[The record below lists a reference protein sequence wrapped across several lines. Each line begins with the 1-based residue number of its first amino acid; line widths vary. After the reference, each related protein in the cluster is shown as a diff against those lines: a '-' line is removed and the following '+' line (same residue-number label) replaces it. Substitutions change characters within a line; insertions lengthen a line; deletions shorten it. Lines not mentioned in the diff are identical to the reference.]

1 MTFGW
6 YKLIKNLKKIV
17 SLSLSIVFIILSIP
31 IISANAST
39 MVYADSI
46 EVTAGDT
53 ISVPVNIS
61 QNSGF
66 MGFALI
72 LEFDENVF
80 TPVSVSPGTLTKN
93 NGDLYDSIGAMRND
107 MVKVV
112 YTGTGNV
119 LGDGDLFTVSFVVSE
134 KAMGNSNIKISYLQG
149 DTFNEDDEN
158 VIFECSDI
166 SVVVNNPVRSSYTR
180 FHSEPLNA
188 KSASSVTV
196 PFIAENAVGMDS
208 FELNLSFDQ
217 SVFTFAGVEAGEIL
231 NDAKPQAIIDA
242 SNNLYFKWEG
252 SALEQDGIIMYI
264 TFEISDYV
272 KSEESIAVFCNNIS
286 FADGSM
292 KQTECSDI
300 IIDISNKYESEMPTI
315 YSVDDVPLSG
325 TIIEIPVMIQN
336 NHGIMGFGFNIDY
349 DNSVLTPIDIKKG
362 EMVSEGMFENN
373 IESCTDQLKI
383 VWNKT
388 QNVYGDGLLFTVAF
402 SIAEGVKPETVPITV
417 SYSQENTFDEQWNDV
432 ALNMNIS
439 EIPTTYMN
447 MSVPK
452 TRLNIGELM
461 KISAVYKYGSSYG
474 KIIYSST
481 NPSVAAISPSG
492 VFTAIRGG
500 STTIIAKTEDGRFSK
515 SAVINVAFDNP
526 VIRIINFSGSNEQK
540 LDWWKPYSSAT
551 MSLDYKAYNCN
562 GAVTFKWSSSNKKVQ
577 VDENGTVTNTGSF
590 ARSAK
595 ITVSAY
601 DADGNVIARG
611 SIKIKFYKFDWQAER
626 LQTQSLVRDDASQ
639 VSFYGEIDNLSSIIK
654 NFFRLLNA
662 VFN

>member
-1 MTFGW
+1 M
-6 YKLIKNLKKIV
+6 IKNLKKII
-17 SLSLSIVFIILSIP
+17 SLSLSIVIIILAIP
-31 IISANAST
+31 IVSANTSAT
-39 MVYADSI
+39 VYADSV
-46 EVTAGDT
+46 EATAGET
-53 ISVPVNIS
+53 ISVSVNIS

-80 TPVSVSPGTLTKN
+80 TPVSVSPGSVTKN

-112 YTGTGNV
+112 YSGTGNT
-119 LGDGDLFTVSFVVSE
+119 LGDGTLFTVSFTVNE
-134 KAMGNSNIKISYLQG
+134 KAMGNSNIKLSYLQG
-149 DTFNEDDEN
+149 DTFDEGYED
-158 VIFECSDI
+158 VVFECHDI
-166 SVVVNNPVRSSYTR
+166 AVVVNNPVRSSYTS
-180 FHSEPLNA
+180 FYSDPI
-188 KSASSVTV
+188 SAQSDSSVTV
-196 PFIAENAVGMDS
+196 PLLVENGVGMDS
-208 FELNLSFDQ
+208 FVMKMSFDQ

-231 NDAKPQAIIDA
+231 NGTKPQAIIDT

-252 SALEQDGIIMYI
+252 SGLEQNGILFYV
-264 TFEISDYV
+264 TFEIADYV
-272 KSEESIAVFCNNIS
+272 KSEETVAVFCNNIS
-286 FADGSM
+286 FADGST
-292 KQTECSDI
+292 KQAECSDI
-300 IIDISNKYESEMPTI
+300 KIDINNKYESEMPTV
-315 YSVDDVPLSG
+315 YSVDDVLLSG
-325 TIIEIPVMIQN
+325 NIIEIPVMIQN
-336 NHGIMGFGFNIDY
+336 NHGLMGFGFNIDY
-349 DNSVLTPIDIKKG
+349 DNSVLTPIGIEKG
-362 EMVSEGMFENN
+362 EMVSEGMFEDN
-373 IESCTDQLKI
+373 IESCTDRIKI

-432 ALNMNIS
+432 ELNMNIG

-447 MSVPK
+447 LTVPK
-452 TRLNIGELM
+452 TRLKIGELT

-474 KIIYSST
+474 KITFSST
-481 NPSVAAISPSG
+481 NPSVATISQSG
-492 VFTAIRGG
+492 VLTALKGG
-500 STTIIAKTEDGRFSK
+500 STTIIAKTNDGRFTK

-526 VIRIINFSGSNEQK
+526 VIRIINCSGSNEQK

-551 MSLDYKAYNCN
+551 MSLDYKAYNCD

-577 VDENGTVTNTGSF
+577 VDENGTVTNTGNF

-626 LQTQSLVRDDASQ
+626 LQTQSFVSDDASQ
-639 VSFYGEIDNLSSIIK
+639 VSGYGEIDNLVSIVK
-654 NFFRLLNA
+654 NFFCLLNTA
-662 VFN
+662 FN